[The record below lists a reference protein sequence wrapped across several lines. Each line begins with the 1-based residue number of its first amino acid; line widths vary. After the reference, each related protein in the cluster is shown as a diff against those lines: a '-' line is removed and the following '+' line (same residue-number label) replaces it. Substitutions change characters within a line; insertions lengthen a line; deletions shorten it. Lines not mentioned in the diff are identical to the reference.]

1 MRSLIHF
8 SKYRF
13 KVSKP
18 FQKHATKFN
27 PISHWKLSN
36 RSITGKVN
44 SKCHGEKNPLNPFYL
59 LAFAFSPDCQHVA
72 IVGLD
77 GLLRVVNILHEM

>member
-1 MRSLIHF
+1 MVLIYHF
-8 SKYRF
+8 KYRF

-44 SKCHGEKNPLNPFYL
+44 KHLKCHKKI
-59 LAFAFSPDCQHVA
+59 H
-72 IVGLD
+72 
-77 GLLRVVNILHEM
+77 